1 MRSRALVLAVAACVV
16 LLFAAAAGAQSFL
29 DRTSTDRADEAIGP
43 QIHAV
48 YAVPSDGP
56 DAALDTSGTL
66 GAWLTGFNGWVPRQ
80 TGGAPPRPP
89 PGRPAGLPSGST
101 RQAARPT

>member
-1 MRSRALVLAVAACVV
+1 MRSRALVLAVAACVA
-16 LLFAAAAGAQSFL
+16 LLFAAAAGAQSLL

-56 DAALDTSGTL
+56 DAALDTNGTL
-66 GAWLTGFNGWVPRQ
+66 GAWLTGFNGWVARQ
-80 TGGAPPRPP
+80 TGGPAPPPPPARGAPP
-89 PGRPAGLPSGST
+89 PGI
-101 RQAARPT
+101 